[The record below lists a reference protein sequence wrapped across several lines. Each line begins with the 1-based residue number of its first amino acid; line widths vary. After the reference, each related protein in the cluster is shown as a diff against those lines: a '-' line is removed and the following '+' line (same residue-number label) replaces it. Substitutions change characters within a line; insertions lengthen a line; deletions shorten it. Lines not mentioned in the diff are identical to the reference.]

1 MIVLCSALLCGRH
14 RNSFLYP
21 PRSKIRLRRNGES
34 RGLNTGIEG
43 FPRPRRSVALRG
55 ATWIPA
61 SAGMTRTGWRVSLRS
76 TRPTMTRMWSWGV
89 QRGEALCE
97 RLEASHPLLSPLP
110 SRERTAHVELQEGTS
125 CRGFGGVP
133 QSSLFFPQDR
143 RSASGGMGV
152 RGLIDGASGVRSL
165 DAMS

>member
-1 MIVLCSALLCGRH
+1 MIVLCNALLCGCH

-21 PRSKIRLRRNGES
+21 SRSKIRLRRTGGS

-97 RLEASHPLLSPLP
+97 RLEASHPLLSPSPIEGEESPCGGAGGNLLP
-110 SRERTAHVELQEGTS
+110 RVWGYPPILSILPPRL
-125 CRGFGGVP
+125 
-133 QSSLFFPQDR
+133 
-143 RSASGGMGV
+143 GV